1 MTELLNKTLSQ
12 IVTENYQAAHVFEKY
27 GLDFCCKG
35 KRALSVACNENGLVP
50 ENILTELETVL
61 RSSTTAFD
69 YGKMSLTEL
78 AEYIIRVHHDYVKI
92 HLPQTIQYVERVAT
106 KHGDRFPYMV
116 EVLKLFRELET
127 ELMHHMKKEEKIL
140 FPRVKLLELNAV
152 TEITE
157 GYLSAPIEVM
167 EHEHDAAGTI
177 MHQIRVLT
185 NDYRAPEDACTTF
198 RLALASLQAFEA
210 DLHHHVHLENN
221 ILFPKAIALWK
232 NRMN

>member
-35 KRALSVACNENGLVP
+35 KRALSVACNENSLPVD
-50 ENILTELETVL
+50 NIINELESALKT
-61 RSSTTAFD
+61 SSAAYE

-78 AEYIIRVHHDYVKI
+78 SEYIIRVHHDYVKI
-92 HLPQTIQYVERVAT
+92 HLPQTLQYVERVAT
-106 KHGDRFPYMV
+106 KHGDRFPYMK
-116 EVLKLFRELET
+116 ELLQLFRELET

-152 TEITE
+152 TETAE

-177 MHQIRVLT
+177 MHKIRVLT
-185 NDYRAPEDACTTF
+185 NNYIAPEEACTTF

>member
-50 ENILTELETVL
+50 ENILTELETAL
-61 RSSTTAFD
+61 RSSSTAFD

-127 ELMHHMKKEEKIL
+127 ELLHHMEKEEKIL

-177 MHQIRVLT
+177 MHKIRVLT